1 MPSIRV
7 SAVLI
12 ALHNSLRS
20 GLGDLR
26 CRGVGDRFQ
35 GAVQSGVRHQVS
47 LVRLPTRPAVVAA
60 AVTTAQVTVGIG
72 LI

>member
-1 MPSIRV
+1 MPSIRA

-35 GAVQSGVRHQVS
+35 GAVQSGVRHEADRCAFQHGPQLWQQLS
-47 LVRLPTRPAVVAA
+47 QLLR
-60 AVTTAQVTVGIG
+60 
-72 LI
+72 